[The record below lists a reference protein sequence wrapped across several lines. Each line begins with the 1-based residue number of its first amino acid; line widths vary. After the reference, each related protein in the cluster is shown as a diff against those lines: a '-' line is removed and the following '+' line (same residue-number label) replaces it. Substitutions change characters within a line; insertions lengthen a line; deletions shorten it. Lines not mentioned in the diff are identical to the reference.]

1 MDRYESEIRELEFEV
16 LTLKKDKE
24 EGYKMIRE
32 YQDREA
38 LNAHKTQE
46 LSNQEQVLAVK
57 LEDRIKELQSER
69 ENLRTEQERM
79 N

>member
-46 LSNQEQVLAVK
+46 LSNQEQVLAVR

>member
-1 MDRYESEIRELEFEV
+1 LDRYESEIRELEFEV

-24 EGYKMIRE
+24 EGFKMIRE

-38 LNAHKTQE
+38 MNAHKTQE

-57 LEDRIKELQSER
+57 LEDRIKELQNER

>member
-24 EGYKMIRE
+24 EGYKMVRE

-46 LSNQEQVLAVK
+46 LSNQEQLLAVK
-57 LEDRIKELQSER
+57 LEDRIKDLQSER

>member
-57 LEDRIKELQSER
+57 LEDRIKELQNER

>member
-46 LSNQEQVLAVK
+46 LSNQEQLLAVK

-69 ENLRTEQERM
+69 ESLRTEQERM

>member
-38 LNAHKTQE
+38 LNAHKT
-46 LSNQEQVLAVK
+46 
-57 LEDRIKELQSER
+57 
-69 ENLRTEQERM
+69 
-79 N
+79 

>member
-1 MDRYESEIRELEFEV
+1 LDRYESEIRELEFEV

>member
-1 MDRYESEIRELEFEV
+1 
-16 LTLKKDKE
+16 
-24 EGYKMIRE
+24 MIRE

-38 LNAHKTQE
+38 MNAHKTQE

-57 LEDRIKELQSER
+57 LEDRIKELQNER

>member
-1 MDRYESEIRELEFEV
+1 LDRYESEIRELEFEV

-38 LNAHKTQE
+38 MNAHKTQE

-57 LEDRIKELQSER
+57 LEDRIKELQNER

>member
-1 MDRYESEIRELEFEV
+1 LDRYESEIRELEFEV
-16 LTLKKDKE
+16 LTIKKDKE

-46 LSNQEQVLAVK
+46 QSNQEQVLAVK
-57 LEDRIKELQSER
+57 IEDRIKELQSER

>member
-1 MDRYESEIRELEFEV
+1 LDRYESEIRELEFEV

-57 LEDRIKELQSER
+57 LEDRIKELQNER